1 MLLKT
6 GDRNIRLKWT
16 DILFILGVT
25 FISIYLIILSILMV
39 LGDTT
44 YSLTTFMLSI
54 AMIGA
59 ACALIW
65 FAITNFE
72 LRAREEK
79 LVAINSKLDTL
90 IEKLE
95 KKN

>member
-1 MLLKT
+1 MLLKI

-16 DILFILGVT
+16 DVLFILGVA
-25 FISIYLIILSILMV
+25 FISIYLIILSILIS

-44 YSLTTFMLSI
+44 YSLTTIMISI

-65 FAITNFE
+65 FAITSFE

-79 LVAINSKLDTL
+79 LVAINKKLDTL

-95 KKN
+95 KEK